1 MSAIKKIIAID
12 AGLKR
17 CGIAETD
24 VLQIIASPRETIETR
39 QIEKFLEKVLQSEP
53 VEAVVL
59 GYPIRSDGSI
69 NEDVEAVYQKI
80 TRFLK
85 EKFPAVTIHR
95 IDERFTSK
103 LAQRA
108 LIDSGMKKKDRQ
120 KKENLDQVS
129 AAIILQDFLE
139 ASR

>member
-1 MSAIKKIIAID
+1 M
-12 AGLKR
+12 KR

-24 VLQIIASPRETIETR
+24 VLQIIASPRETVETS
-39 QIEKFLEKVLQSEP
+39 QIEKFLEKVLESEP
-53 VEAVVL
+53 IEAVVL
-59 GYPIRSDGSI
+59 GYPARSDGSV
-69 NEDVEAVYQKI
+69 NDDVEEVYRKI
-80 TRFLK
+80 MRFLQD
-85 EKFPAVTIHR
+85 KFPSVTIHR

-108 LIDSGMKKKDRQ
+108 LIESGMKKKDRQ

-139 ASR
+139 SRR